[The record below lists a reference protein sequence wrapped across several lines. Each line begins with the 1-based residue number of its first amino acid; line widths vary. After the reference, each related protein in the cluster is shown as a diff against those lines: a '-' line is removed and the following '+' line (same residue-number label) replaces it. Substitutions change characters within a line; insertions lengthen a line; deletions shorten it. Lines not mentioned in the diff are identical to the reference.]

1 MSQIWAQGRSY
12 GAVTKGMDQ
21 RGHLSP
27 VPEADGPLPCVFIIA
42 CILSDAVDSTGSE
55 KL

>member
-21 RGHLSP
+21 RVIYLRYLFS
-27 VPEADGPLPCVFIIA
+27 EADGPLPPVC
-42 CILSDAVDSTGSE
+42 L
-55 KL
+55 L